1 MWSQPRFP
9 ICGCHLA
16 ISSSASVH
24 LAGIFFW
31 QEVTSYYEEWEW
43 PSTPGRSR
51 YKGRRRPGM
60 VGCRTP
66 ILTSAMLI
74 REDGAWCPWSMGVA
88 ASFGVM
94 VHVHRISDYPDFF
107 FLLAFGWPM
116 NLWSIGFLFPV
127 RDGQLHSLS
136 LLSRLRWW
144 LGCVGSIGSL
154 SRFQTVFGSCYHFSG
169 HLAEW
174 ECRGVTSLLW
184 NDIEL
189 SWKLHLPEHLFRIF
203 TYKYGIVVTF

>member
-1 MWSQPRFP
+1 VGAIWRFRP
-9 ICGCHLA
+9 LHPCIWP
-16 ISSSASVH
+16 VF
-24 LAGIFFW
+24 FFW

-74 REDGAWCPWSMGVA
+74 CEDGAWCPWSMGVV

-94 VHVHRISDYPDFF
+94 VHVHRISDYSDF

-136 LLSRLRWW
+136 LLSRLCWW
-144 LGCVGSIGSL
+144 LGCVSSIGSL

-174 ECRGVTSLLW
+174 ECRRVTSFVMEWHWVVLETPFAGAFVL
-184 NDIEL
+184 DIY
-189 SWKLHLPEHLFRIF
+189 I
-203 TYKYGIVVTF
+203 